1 MPLSPSSMENQ
12 TQLEAMRNEL
22 AKAQPATE
30 QATDAEAQLAQT
42 QSALDQANK
51 EIEQLRTQLE
61 QQQKI
66 QGKAE

>member
-22 AKAQPATE
+22 AKAQAATE

>member
-1 MPLSPSSMENQ
+1 MENQ

-22 AKAQPATE
+22 VKAQAATE
-30 QATDAEAQLAQT
+30 QAVDAEAQRIQT